1 MPLPA
6 AGSGRAVTASL
17 QRLRPGSDA
26 AAYYLTESQD
36 EARPDRR
43 EVYYGAE
50 GEGTWWSSGESVV
63 RHGAAITGASF
74 RNLCA
79 GLDPGTGRPLVRGAG
94 ARHQSGTDCTLTP
107 AKAVSVLW
115 AAGTAEQ
122 RAGIEA
128 AHRAAVEQ
136 ALNFLAREGLVEVRT
151 GAGGIARHRPSDLIV
166 ARFDHFTTREGDP
179 NLHTHCVL
187 LNVAG
192 APQSSTSGRYKSLT
206 HLTVDLARLFEQ
218 QRGLG
223 AAYRAALSQELRVR
237 FGFSYRPA
245 GQGQWE
251 IAGVPDALLAAFSKR
266 STQILERV
274 GPGATSAQ
282 REVAALS
289 TRRDKA
295 ELPSGPELE
304 ARWQAELAASGID
317 PWQQALRAAREP
329 EPSRAHGVDRE
340 EREAPV
346 RFDSPE
352 IGGDTPVAC
361 AASALFRHENVLGRA
376 ALLQA
381 ALEEASLRGLGIEAA
396 EAELA
401 QLERDGRLLPLSP
414 VALDPGQTACWTSPG
429 IAACEAALLRAAER
443 PSEQAWIAPEAVTAA
458 LAAATHLS
466 SEQAEAVRQVAGSAG
481 VSILEAGA
489 GTGKTTTAQVLVE
502 AATRSHLRVVG
513 LAPSWVAADEL
524 AHSAGIPAQAIA
536 RWRYAAAG
544 ELAGATTGLVEAG
557 SASLDRGTLVLVDE
571 AGMVSTRDL
580 EAILSAARQAGAKVV
595 LIGDRRQLASVGG
608 ASALRAVSEVVGRAG
623 VLGAVRRQ
631 IVDWQ
636 RAAAMVMAGGDAEA
650 GLRAYAAND
659 RVELIAGS
667 EAAQART
674 ITLWSEVRARHGAD
688 ALMLT
693 RRNADAAAL
702 NLKARAVLRAEGTL
716 GPDRVSLPARDRAD
730 RPALLALAV
739 GDALRFGE
747 SLPHLSVRNG
757 NRARVES
764 IDTGPDGET
773 RLRLE
778 LEDGR
783 VLNVPWQRLA
793 REPRFGGKPAAPKIV
808 HAYAGTVHAA
818 QGRTSAA
825 AVMLVAAST
834 DAREVYVGLTRHRS
848 DARVVVERDRL
859 DALCRQRQ
867 ADPRLPASD
876 TRVLERLFAEAR
888 IYREKA
894 NVADYAADR
903 IAFVRDGTLGSRE
916 LPPSGILDVA
926 RAARAA
932 RALRAALARLRPE
945 RLTVPAW
952 LVDAEGRRRLTLASA
967 AHTRRLV
974 AQVARLLG
982 RAGPDRDRGGIER

>member
-1 MPLPA
+1 M
-6 AGSGRAVTASL
+6 TASL

-26 AAYYLTESQD
+26 ATYYLTESQA

-43 EVYYGAE
+43 GAYYQAE

-79 GLDPGTGRPLVRGAG
+79 GLDPGTGRALVRGAG
-94 ARHQSGTDCTLTP
+94 AQHQSGTDCTLTP

-115 AAGTAEQ
+115 AAGTPEQ

-136 ALNFLAREGLVEVRT
+136 ALSFLTREGLVEVRT
-151 GAGGIARHRPSDLIV
+151 GAGGVERHRPSDLIV

-179 NLHTHCVL
+179 NLHTHCVV

-192 APQSSTSGRYKSLT
+192 APRSSTSGRYKSLT
-206 HLTVDLARLFEQ
+206 HLTIDPARLFEQ

-237 FGFSYRPA
+237 FGLHYRPA

-251 IAGVPDALLAAFSKR
+251 VAGVPDALLAAFSKR
-266 STQILERV
+266 SAQILERA
-274 GPGATSAQ
+274 GPSATSAQ
-282 REVAALS
+282 REVAALA

-304 ARWQAELAASGID
+304 TRWQAELEAAGID
-317 PWQQALRAAREP
+317 PWQEALGAAQEP
-329 EPSRAHGVDRE
+329 NPSRVHEADRA
-340 EREAPV
+340 EREAV
-346 RFDSPE
+346 ELFDPPE
-352 IGGDTPVAC
+352 IAGDTPVAR
-361 AASALFRHENVLGRA
+361 AASSLFRHENVLSRA

-381 ALEEASLRGLGIEAA
+381 ALEEASLRGLGIEAV
-396 EAELA
+396 EAELTG
-401 QLERDGRLLPLSP
+401 LERDGRLMPLST

-429 IAACEAALLRAAER
+429 LAACEAALLRAVER
-443 PSEQAWIAPEAVTAA
+443 PSERVRITSEAVAAA
-458 LAAATHLS
+458 LAAASHLS
-466 SEQAEAVRQVAGSAG
+466 PEQAEAVRQVAGPDG

-489 GTGKTTTAQVLVE
+489 GTGKTTTAQALVL
-502 AATRSHLRVVG
+502 AATRSKLRVIG

-524 AHSAGIPAQAIA
+524 ARSAGIPAQAIA
-536 RWRYAAAG
+536 RWRYACAREQA
-544 ELAGATTGLVEAG
+544 EARADPAEARTTAF
-557 SASLDRGTLVLVDE
+557 DRDTLVLVDE

-580 EAILSAARQAGAKVV
+580 EAVLSAARQAGAKVV

-608 ASALRAVSEVVGRAG
+608 ASALRAVSEVVGRGG
-623 VLGAVRRQ
+623 VLGEVRRQ
-631 IVDWQ
+631 AVDWQ
-636 RAAAMVMAGGDAEA
+636 RAASMIMAGGDAEA

-659 RVELIAGS
+659 RVELISGA
-667 EAAQART
+667 EAAQVRA
-674 ITLWSEVRARHGAD
+674 ITLWSEARARHGAD

-716 GPDRVSLPARDRAD
+716 GPDLVSLPARDRAD
-730 RPALLALAV
+730 RPTVLALAV
-739 GDALRFGE
+739 GDSLRFGE

-764 IDTGPDGET
+764 ITTDPDGQT
-773 RLRLE
+773 RLRLV

-783 VLNVPWQRLA
+783 VLNASWRQLA
-793 REPRFGGKPAAPKIV
+793 RQPRFGGKLPQPKIV
-808 HAYAGTVHAA
+808 HSYAGTVHAA
-818 QGRTSAA
+818 QGRTSAS
-825 AVMLVAAST
+825 AVMLIAAST

-848 DARVVVERDRL
+848 DAQVVVERDRL
-859 DALCRQRQ
+859 DALCQQRQ
-867 ADPRLPASD
+867 ADPRLPASA
-876 TRVLERLFAEAR
+876 TTVLERLFAEAR
-888 IYREKA
+888 VYREKA

-903 IAFVRDGTLGSRE
+903 IAFVRDGSLGSPERVQ
-916 LPPSGILDVA
+916 SGIDVA
-926 RAARAA
+926 HAMRAA
-932 RALRAALARLRPE
+932 RALRTTLARLKPE

-952 LVDAEGRRRLTLASA
+952 RLLDAERRRLANSSA

-974 AQVARLLG
+974 AQVAGLLG
-982 RAGPDRDRGGIER
+982 RCGPDREHDGIER

>member
-1 MPLPA
+1 M
-6 AGSGRAVTASL
+6 TASL

-26 AAYYLTESQD
+26 ATYYLTESQA

-43 EVYYGAE
+43 GAYYQAE

-79 GLDPGTGRPLVRGAG
+79 GLDPGTGRALVRGAG
-94 ARHQSGTDCTLTP
+94 AQHQSGTDCTLTP

-115 AAGTAEQ
+115 AAGTPEQ

-136 ALNFLAREGLVEVRT
+136 ALSFLTREGLLEVRT
-151 GAGGIARHRPSDLIV
+151 GAGGVERHRPSDLIV

-179 NLHTHCVL
+179 NLHTHCVV

-192 APQSSTSGRYKSLT
+192 APRSSTFGRYKSLT
-206 HLTVDLARLFEQ
+206 HLTIDPARLFEQ

-223 AAYRAALSQELRVR
+223 AAYRAALSRELRVR
-237 FGFSYRPA
+237 FGLHYRPA

-251 IAGVPDALLAAFSKR
+251 VAGVPDALLAAFSKR
-266 STQILERV
+266 SAQILERA
-274 GPGATSAQ
+274 GLGATSAQ
-282 REVAALS
+282 REVAALA

-295 ELPSGPELE
+295 ELPTGPELE
-304 ARWQAELAASGID
+304 ARWQAELGAAGID
-317 PWQQALRAAREP
+317 PWQEALRVAQKP
-329 EPSRAHGVDRE
+329 DPSRAHEADRA
-340 EREAPV
+340 EREAVEP
-346 RFDSPE
+346 FDPPE
-352 IGGDTPVAC
+352 IAGDTPVAR
-361 AASALFRHENVLGRA
+361 AASALFRHENVLNRA

-381 ALEEASLRGLGIEAA
+381 ALEEASLRGLGIEAV

-401 QLERDGRLLPLSP
+401 QLERDGRLMPLST
-414 VALDPGQTACWTSPG
+414 VALDPSQHACWTSPG
-429 IAACEAALLRAAER
+429 IAACEAALLRTAER
-443 PSEQAWIAPEAVTAA
+443 PGERIWITPEAVAAA
-458 LAAATHLS
+458 LAAAPHLS
-466 SEQAEAVRQVAGSAG
+466 AEQAEAVRQVAGSDG

-489 GTGKTTTAQVLVE
+489 GTGKTTTAQALVL
-502 AATRSHLRVVG
+502 AATRSKLRVIG

-524 AHSAGIPAQAIA
+524 AHSAQISVQAIA
-536 RWRYAAAG
+536 RWRYAFAREQA
-544 ELAGATTGLVEAG
+544 ETRTDPAGART
-557 SASLDRGTLVLVDE
+557 ASLDRDTLVLVDE

-580 EAILSAARQAGAKVV
+580 EAVLSATRQAGAKVV

-623 VLGAVRRQ
+623 VLGEVRRQ
-631 IVDWQ
+631 AVDWQ
-636 RAAAMVMAGGDAEA
+636 RAASMIMGGGDAEA

-659 RVELIAGS
+659 RIELISGS
-667 EAAQART
+667 EAAQARA
-674 ITLWSEVRARHGAD
+674 IAVWSEARARHGGD
-688 ALMLT
+688 VLMLT

-702 NLKARAVLRAEGTL
+702 NLKARAVLRAEERL
-716 GPDRVSLPARDRAD
+716 GPDLVSLPARDRTD
-730 RPALLALAV
+730 RPAVLALAV
-739 GDALRFGE
+739 GDSLRFGE

-764 IDTGPDGET
+764 ITRDPDGET
-773 RLRLE
+773 RLRLR

-783 VLNVPWQRLA
+783 VLNEPWRRLA
-793 REPRFGGKPAAPKIV
+793 REPRFGGKVPQPKLV
-808 HAYAGTVHAA
+808 HSYAGTVHAA

-876 TRVLERLFAEAR
+876 TMVLERLFAEAR
-888 IYREKA
+888 VYQEKV

-903 IAFVRDGTLGSRE
+903 IAFMRSGTLGLRE
-916 LPPSGILDVA
+916 QVHGGIDVA
-926 RAARAA
+926 RAVRAA
-932 RALRAALARLRPE
+932 RALRAALAQLKLN

-952 LVDAEGRRRLTLASA
+952 LLLDAEGRRRLARAPT
-967 AHTRRLV
+967 AHTRRLF
-974 AQVARLLG
+974 ARIAGLLG
-982 RAGPDRDRGGIER
+982 RPGPDREHGGLER

>member
-1 MPLPA
+1 M
-6 AGSGRAVTASL
+6 TASL

-36 EARPDRR
+36 EVRPDRR
-43 EVYYGAE
+43 EAYYQAE

-63 RHGAAITGASF
+63 RQGAAVTVTSF
-74 RNLCA
+74 RSLCA
-79 GLDPGTGRPLVRGAG
+79 GLDPSTGKPLVRGAG

-115 AAGTAEQ
+115 AAGSPEQ

-136 ALNFLAREGLVEVRT
+136 ALAFLARESLVEVRT
-151 GAGGIARHRPSDLIV
+151 GAGGVERHRPSDLIV

-179 NLHTHCVL
+179 NLHTHCVI

-192 APQSSTSGRYKSLT
+192 APQSSTSNRYKSLS
-206 HLTVDLARLFEQ
+206 HLTVDPARLFEQ

-223 AAYRAALSQELRVR
+223 AAYRAALSQELQAQ
-237 FGFSYRPA
+237 FGFNYRPA

-251 IAGVPDALLAAFSKR
+251 VAGVSDALLAAFSKR
-266 STQILERV
+266 SAQIQERA

-282 REVAALS
+282 REVAALA

-304 ARWQAELAASGID
+304 ARWQAELGAISID
-317 PWQQALRAAREP
+317 PWQEALRAAQEADAG
-329 EPSRAHGVDRE
+329 RAHGADHA
-340 EREAPV
+340 EREVAEP
-346 RFDSPE
+346 FDPPE
-352 IGGDTPVAC
+352 IAGDTPVAR
-361 AASALFRHENVLGRA
+361 AASALFRHENVLSRA

-381 ALEEASLRGLGIEAA
+381 ALEKAALRGLGIGAV

-401 QLERDGRLLPLSP
+401 DLERDGQLMPLSP
-414 VALDPGQTACWTSPG
+414 VALDPGQNACWTSPG
-429 IAACEAALLRAAER
+429 LAACEAALLRAAER
-443 PSEQAWIAPEAVTAA
+443 PGERTWIVPEAVTTA
-458 LAAATHLS
+458 LAAAPHLS
-466 SEQAEAVRQVAGSAG
+466 PEQAEAVRQVTGSDG

-489 GTGKTTTAQVLVE
+489 GTGKTTTAQALVL
-502 AATRSHLRVVG
+502 AATRSKLRVIG

-524 AHSAGIPAQAIA
+524 ARSTGIPAQAIA
-536 RWRYAAAG
+536 RWRSVWAR
-544 ELAGATTGLVEAG
+544 EQAGAKIGAAEIR
-557 SASLDRGTLVLVDE
+557 SASFDQHTLVLVDE

-580 EAILSAARQAGAKVV
+580 EAVLSAARQAGAKVV

-608 ASALRAVSEVVGRAG
+608 ASALRAVTEEVGRASM
-623 VLGAVRRQ
+623 LGEVRRQ
-631 IVDWQ
+631 MVDWQ
-636 RAAAMVMAGGDAEA
+636 RAASMIMAGGDADA

-659 RVELIAGS
+659 RVELISGAG
-667 EAAQART
+667 AAQART
-674 ITLWSEVRARHGAD
+674 ITLWSEARARHGAD

-702 NLKARAVLRAEGTL
+702 NLKARAVLRTEGKL
-716 GPDRVSLPARDRAD
+716 GPDLVRLPARDRAD
-730 RPALLALAV
+730 RPTVLALAV
-739 GDALRFGE
+739 GDSLRFGE
-747 SLPHLSVRNG
+747 SLPHLSIRNG

-764 IDTGPDGET
+764 ITTNPDGQSQ
-773 RLRLE
+773 LHLV

-783 VLNVPWQRLA
+783 VLAAPWQQLA
-793 REPRFGGKPAAPKIV
+793 REPRFGGKPLQPKIV
-808 HAYAGTVHAA
+808 HSYAGTVHAA
-818 QGRTSAA
+818 QGRTSAS
-825 AVMLVAAST
+825 AVMLVATST

-867 ADPRLPASD
+867 ADPRLPASA
-876 TRVLERLFAEAR
+876 TAVLERLFAEAR
-888 IYREKA
+888 VYREKA

-903 IAFVRDGTLGSRE
+903 IAFVREGTLGSPE
-916 LPPSGILDVA
+916 QVHGGIDVA
-926 RAARAA
+926 RVVRAA
-932 RALRAALARLRPE
+932 HALRVTLVRLRPD

-952 LVDAEGRRRLTLASA
+952 RLFDAERRRQLVHFST

-974 AQVARLLG
+974 AQVAGLLG
-982 RAGPDRDRGGIER
+982 RSGPDREHGGIER

>member
-1 MPLPA
+1 M
-6 AGSGRAVTASL
+6 TASL
-17 QRLRPGSDA
+17 LRLRPGSDA
-26 AAYYLTESQD
+26 AAYYLNESQA

-43 EVYYGAE
+43 EAYYGAE
-50 GEGTWWSSGESVV
+50 GAGTWWSSGESVV
-63 RHGAAITGASF
+63 RHGAAVTGASF

-94 ARHQSGTDCTLTP
+94 AQHQSGTDCTLTP

-115 AAGTAEQ
+115 AAGTPEQ

-136 ALNFLAREGLVEVRT
+136 ALSFVAREGLVEVRT
-151 GAGGIARHRPSDLIV
+151 GAGGIARHRPTDLVV

-192 APQSSTSGRYKSLT
+192 APQSSTSGRYRSLT
-206 HLTVDLARLFEQ
+206 HLTVDPARLFEQ

-223 AAYRAALSQELRVR
+223 AAYRAALSQELRAR

-251 IAGVPDALLAAFSKR
+251 IAGLPDALLAAFSKR
-266 STQILERV
+266 SAQILERA

-282 REVAALS
+282 REVAALA

-304 ARWQAELAASGID
+304 ARWRAELAASGID
-317 PWQQALRAAREP
+317 PWQEALRAAQEP
-329 EPSRAHGVDRE
+329 DPSRAHGVDPT
-340 EREAPV
+340 ERGAADP
-346 RFDSPE
+346 FDPPE
-352 IGGDTPVAC
+352 IAGDTPVAR

-376 ALLQA
+376 TLLQA
-381 ALEEASLRGLGIEAA
+381 ALEEASQRGLGIEAV

-401 QLERDGRLLPLSP
+401 QLERDGQLMPLSR
-414 VALDPGQTACWTSPG
+414 VGLDPSQTACWTSPG

-443 PSEQAWIAPEAVTAA
+443 SGERAWIAPEAVAAA
-458 LAAATHLS
+458 LAAAPHLS
-466 SEQAEAVRQVAGSAG
+466 PEQAEAVRQVAGSAG
-481 VSILEAGA
+481 ISILEAGA
-489 GTGKTTTAQVLVE
+489 GTGKTTTAQALVQ
-502 AATRSHLRVVG
+502 AATRSNLRVIG
-513 LAPSWVAADEL
+513 LAPSWVAADEF
-524 AHSAGIPAQAIA
+524 ARSAGIPAQAIA
-536 RWRYAAAG
+536 RWRYAGAG
-544 ELAGATTGLVEAG
+544 KQAGARTGPAEAC
-557 SASLDRGTLVLVDE
+557 SASLDRDTLVLVDE

-631 IVDWQ
+631 TVDWQ

-659 RVELIAGS
+659 RVELISGS
-667 EAAQART
+667 EAAQARV
-674 ITLWSEVRARHGAD
+674 ITLWSEARARHGAD

-716 GPDRVSLPARDRAD
+716 GPDWVSLPARDRAD

-757 NRARVES
+757 NRARVKS
-764 IDTGPDGET
+764 IDTDPEGET

-783 VLNVPWQRLA
+783 VLDVPWQRLA
-793 REPRFGGKPAAPKIV
+793 REPRFGGKPAAPRIV

-848 DARVVVERDRL
+848 DARVVVERDHL

-916 LPPSGILDVA
+916 LSPSGILDVA

-932 RALRAALARLRPE
+932 RALRAALGRLRPE

-952 LVDAEGRRRLTLASA
+952 LVDAKGRRRLTLASA

-974 AQVARLLG
+974 AQVAGLLG
-982 RAGPDRDRGGIER
+982 RAGADRDRGGIER